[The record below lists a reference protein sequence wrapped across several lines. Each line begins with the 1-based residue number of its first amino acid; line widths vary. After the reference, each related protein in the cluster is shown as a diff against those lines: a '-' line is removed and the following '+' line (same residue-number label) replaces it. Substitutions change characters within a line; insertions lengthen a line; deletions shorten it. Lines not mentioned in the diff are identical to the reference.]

1 MNDMDTIKVLDKTFR
16 LYMPEAEIQA
26 IVRRLAAEI
35 SRDYS
40 GRKPL
45 LCPILTGS
53 FMFAADLLRE
63 VDFDSHVTFVRYSSY
78 AGMATSGSVKEMLGF
93 PKDCRG
99 RDVII
104 IEDII
109 DSGISME
116 YMLEQLKLQKPSSIA
131 LCAFLFKPDN
141 FQRNYKIDYVGK
153 SIPNDFIVG
162 YGLDYDGMGRTY
174 RDIYVYDPK

>member
-1 MNDMDTIKVLDKTFR
+1 MDKIQVLDKHFKM
-16 LYMPEAEIQA
+16 YIPESEIQE

-35 SRDYS
+35 AHDFKGKR
-40 GRKPL
+40 PL

-53 FMFAADLLRE
+53 FMFAADLIRE
-63 VDFDSHVTFVRYSSY
+63 LDLDSKVAFVRYASY
-78 AGMATSGSVKEMLGF
+78 MGLQSTGQVQELMGF
-93 PKDCRG
+93 PGDCRG

-109 DSGISME
+109 DTGISME
-116 YMLEQLKLQKPSSIA
+116 YMLQQLQNLKPASISI
-131 LCAFLFKPDN
+131 CAFLYKPN
-141 FQRNYKIDYVGK
+141 SFRKNYKIDYIGK

-174 RDIYVYDPK
+174 RDIYVLDE

>member
-1 MNDMDTIKVLDKTFR
+1 MESIQVLDKTFH
-16 LYMPEAEIQA
+16 LYMPEDEIQS
-26 IVRRLAAEI
+26 IVKRMAADI
-35 SRDYS
+35 SRDYK
-40 GRKPL
+40 GKKPL

-53 FMFAADLLRE
+53 FMFAADLVRE
-63 VDFDSHVTFVRYSSY
+63 LDLDSNVSFVRYSSY
-78 AGMATSGSVKEMLGF
+78 AGMSTTGHVKELMGF

-116 YMLEQLKLQKPSSIA
+116 VMLEQLKMQKPSSIA
-131 LCAFLFKPDN
+131 ICAFLFKPGS

-153 SIPNDFIVG
+153 EIPNDFIVG

-174 RDIYVYDPK
+174 RDIYVYKG